1 MEITWENPVYRV
13 CGNEV
18 YFVPSSG
25 FGETIKILYVPC
37 LWARDFD
44 ETIKILSTVLLQ
56 LSEMIGGQKYNW
68 FIIIF
73 IIIDDDWTRIRFIC
87 VHHDHGGAWQKA
99 G

>member
-1 MEITWENPVYRV
+1 
-13 CGNEV
+13 
-18 YFVPSSG
+18 
-25 FGETIKILYVPC
+25 
-37 LWARDFD
+37 
-44 ETIKILSTVLLQ
+44 VLLQ

-87 VHHDHGGAWQKA
+87 VHHDHGGKKLDD

>member
-1 MEITWENPVYRV
+1 M
-13 CGNEV
+13 
-18 YFVPSSG
+18 
-25 FGETIKILYVPC
+25 
-37 LWARDFD
+37 
-44 ETIKILSTVLLQ
+44 LLQ

-68 FIIIF
+68 FIIIYI